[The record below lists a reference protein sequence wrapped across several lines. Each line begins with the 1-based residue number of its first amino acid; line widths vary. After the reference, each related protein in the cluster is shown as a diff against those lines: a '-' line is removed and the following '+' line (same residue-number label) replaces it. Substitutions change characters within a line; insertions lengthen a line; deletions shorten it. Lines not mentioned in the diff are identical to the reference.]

1 MRYALKLMIA
11 MIVVCS
17 IGTAR
22 EASAQGFLNPFIGA
36 TLSSPSPLGG
46 RSQPGFGIAFGS
58 IGLIFGGDF
67 EIAYYPE
74 VLDSQANGLDNTKA
88 ITLAANS
95 MIGPRIGPVKI
106 YGAFGAGD
114 TILSATP
121 FSTLTNPSP
130 SSITSHY
137 FTVNSGGGLIVFF
150 GRLGFRGDV
159 RYFRAYGF
167 NFSDVQGTAGFDRLN
182 FWRGTAGLAVRF

>member
-1 MRYALKLMIA
+1 MRYFMKLTIA
-11 MIVVCS
+11 GMVVLAM
-17 IGTAR
+17 GTAR
-22 EASAQGFLNPFIGA
+22 EAAAQGFLNPFIGA

-46 RSQPGFGIAFGS
+46 RSQPGFGVAFGS

-74 VLDSQANGLDNTKA
+74 VIDNQANGLDNSHA
-88 ITLAANS
+88 ITLAANTL
-95 MIGPRIGPVKI
+95 IGPRIGPVKI
-106 YGAFGAGD
+106 YGAFGLGD

-121 FSTLTNPSP
+121 LSSLTNPSP
-130 SSITSHY
+130 SNLTSHY
-137 FTVNSGGGLIVFF
+137 FTVNSGGGLMVFV

-167 NFSDVQGTAGFDRLN
+167 TFSDVQGTAGFSHFN